1 MCYVLFKKFNEG
13 TERSQLVK
21 LGTVVYDAK
30 IVQLIEGRKGIN
42 ILRLLL
48 CILSFVHQ
56 KHSKIEQLHNKKNI
70 LKTVIE
76 FAKILRDLNS
86 GV

>member
-1 MCYVLFKKFNEG
+1 M
-13 TERSQLVK
+13 K

-56 KHSKIEQLHNKKNI
+56 KRSKIEQLHNKKTFR
-70 LKTVIE
+70 KR
-76 FAKILRDLNS
+76 K
-86 GV
+86 